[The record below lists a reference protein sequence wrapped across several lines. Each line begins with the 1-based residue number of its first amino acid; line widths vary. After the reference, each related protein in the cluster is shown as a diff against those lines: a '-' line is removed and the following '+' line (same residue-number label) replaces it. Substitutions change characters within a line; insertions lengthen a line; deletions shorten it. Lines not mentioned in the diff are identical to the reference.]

1 MTWLYA
7 DIGDLA
13 LKITAVGS
21 PPGFE
26 GIQPC
31 IDGLQPSL
39 DDLKSGLTSHMDYS
53 TIK

>member
-26 GIQPC
+26 GILGNNSWGFKEKLEASGASWKLE
-31 IDGLQPSL
+31 GLA
-39 DDLKSGLTSHMDYS
+39 
-53 TIK
+53 